1 MKSSVFAKN
10 RLIQLKK
17 LFDAGEL
24 SQSEYDAAYQAI
36 SNTLGDDIAINKE
49 KKDDSINEANNE
61 SEFQEQSNTKYEY
74 NHKKETEEQSSKAI
88 NNSLLGISF
97 AIIVIIA
104 IGFSLERSTNIR
116 IPLDTQ
122 YRALERFMPLA
133 KGKGIYKKA
142 GGNVEQYVVS
152 IFQRQN
158 VNNHYV
164 YDVKWSDGYTSSY
177 IFWRSGDVEIF
188 SKNGKGQAIKTM
200 ARFKIYGNRN
210 CLIVTNAGAVTLF
223 GQFKPIKNL

>member
-1 MKSSVFAKN
+1 
-10 RLIQLKK
+10 
-17 LFDAGEL
+17 
-24 SQSEYDAAYQAI
+24 
-36 SNTLGDDIAINKE
+36 
-49 KKDDSINEANNE
+49 
-61 SEFQEQSNTKYEY
+61 
-74 NHKKETEEQSSKAI
+74 
-88 NNSLLGISF
+88 
-97 AIIVIIA
+97 VIIA